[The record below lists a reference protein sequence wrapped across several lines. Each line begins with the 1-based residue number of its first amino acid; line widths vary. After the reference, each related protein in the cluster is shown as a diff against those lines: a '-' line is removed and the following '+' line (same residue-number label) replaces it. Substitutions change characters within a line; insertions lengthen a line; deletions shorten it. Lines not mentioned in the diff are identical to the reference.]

1 MSKLSEE
8 YLKILKDID
17 KNISNED
24 EKQYVLKK
32 VAELSSLYMDLVD
45 RVSGFNLQR
54 MDELE
59 RRLDKVKGTVDLI
72 KKDIYEDEDY
82 DFEIVCPYCNHEFVA
97 DVEDELKEEIECPE
111 CHNIIELDWDGDDE
125 VCSGSCSSCGH
136 HDECSQKDEDED
148 NEYSYDDNENNDG
161 NENDNVEDT
170 EDNDDDM

>member
-8 YLKILKDID
+8 YLKILNDID
-17 KNISNED
+17 KNISDED

-32 VAELSSLYMDLVD
+32 ISELSSLYMDIID
-45 RVSGFNLQR
+45 RVTSVNSKR

-59 RRLDKVKGTVDLI
+59 KCQDELEEKLDKVKGTVELI
-72 KKDIYEDEDY
+72 KKDIYEDDDY

-125 VCSGSCSSCGH
+125 GCTGFCSSCGH
-136 HDECSQKDEDED
+136 HHECNDDEKKDEHDDDED
-148 NEYSYDDNENNDG
+148 N
-161 NENDNVEDT
+161 
-170 EDNDDDM
+170 NDDDDM